1 MSRLSD
7 FLRAALLTAG
17 AVASAPALAVDA
29 TLAADAHVST
39 ALPAANFGAL
49 TSLNVGGG
57 ATSLLRFDLSTLPA
71 GTTAAKVVKAN
82 LILYVNR
89 VGVAGSVELQAV
101 NSAWSESGVTLGTL
115 PALSGAGS
123 GVTVPVS
130 QAGQFVTVDL
140 TRQVQ
145 LWTTNPGAN
154 FGLAITPSLAAPAT
168 AVFFDSKENTQTAK
182 SARLDITLADQG
194 PAGPQGATGAQGP
207 QGLPGAPGAK
217 GATGATGATGP
228 AGAPGAP
235 GATGPAGS
243 AGAPGVSGYER
254 VSTTGTIPVSFIS
267 QFDVG
272 CPFGKRVISGGFK
285 LPDGVTAT
293 TAINVTLRQSY
304 PVTDSVWRFWIA
316 NTNNAT
322 VTMGLFVVCAAA

>member
-1 MSRLSD
+1 MNPLAFRIGAL
-7 FLRAALLTAG
+7 AAGLFVG
-17 AVASAPALAVDA
+17 ASALATEA
-29 TLAADAHVST
+29 PLAADAHIST
-39 ALPAANFGAL
+39 AAPANNFGSL
-49 TSLNVGGG
+49 PSLNVGGG
-57 ATSLLRFDLSTLPA
+57 ATALLRFDLSGLPA
-71 GTTAAKVVKAN
+71 GATAAKVVKAN
-82 LILYVNR
+82 LIVYVNR
-89 VGVAGSVELQAV
+89 IGTPGAVEVQQVFSPWAEPTVTVGTAP
-101 NSAWSESGVTLGTL
+101 TLGG
-115 PALSGAGS
+115 PGS
-123 GVTVPVS
+123 GVTVPVA
-130 QAGQFVTVDL
+130 QAGQFVVVDV
-140 TRQVQ
+140 TQRVKD
-145 LWTTNPGAN
+145 WVTNPASN
-154 FGLAITPSLAAPAT
+154 FGLALTPALSAPGT